1 MLILDKASNIRNVQ
15 KGEVLAIVGGSG
27 AGKTTLLRSIL
38 MLVPAQGSIKILE
51 KEIIRKYKAGEDY
64 SADVTKASGLKV
76 MKEEAVRMM
85 ARKQ

>member
-1 MLILDKASNIRNVQ
+1 MSKLQEMIHEQFLEYSEQLEK
-15 KGEVLAIVGGSG
+15 
-27 AGKTTLLRSIL
+27 
-38 MLVPAQGSIKILE
+38 LE

-85 ARKQ
+85 VRKA